1 MGKRPNSRGKV
12 LDAAEALVSEVGANH
27 MSLDAVAAR
36 AGISKGGLLYL
47 FPSKVALLQGMVE
60 RYVERLENGAHGANG
75 SKASQKHTEARRLL
89 AARLAAR
96 GDRDI
101 AEERTGSFSMIAAV
115 SEQPG
120 LLDPVRAAHKRL
132 WARLQKSD
140 SDPELGLLA
149 WLALEG
155 LLYVELFGTSPL
167 TRAERA
173 KFLKRLERIANDA
186 ST

>member
-1 MGKRPNSRGKV
+1 MSKRPNSRGIV
-12 LDAAEALVSEVGANH
+12 LDAADALVSEVGANH

-60 RYVERLENGAHGANG
+60 RYVERLENGANGATNAKK
-75 SKASQKHTEARRLL
+75 SEARRLL

-96 GDRDI
+96 GDKDI
-101 AEERTGSFSMIAAV
+101 DEERTGSFSMIAAI
-115 SEQPG
+115 SERPA
-120 LLDPVRAAHKRL
+120 LLDPVRAAHKRI
-132 WARLQKSD
+132 WSRLQKSS
-140 SDPELGLLA
+140 SDPELALLA

-167 TRAERA
+167 TRAEHV
-173 KFLKRLERIANDA
+173 KFMKRLERIADDA
-186 ST
+186 SR